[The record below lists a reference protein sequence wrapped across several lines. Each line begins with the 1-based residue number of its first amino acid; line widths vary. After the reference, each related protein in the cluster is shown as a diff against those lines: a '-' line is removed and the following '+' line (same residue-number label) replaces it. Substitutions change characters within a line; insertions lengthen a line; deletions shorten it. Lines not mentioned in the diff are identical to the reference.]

1 MMRGDKREEDEWT
14 ERRVERID
22 EEIKEREEN
31 QRWVAGASVLGGIPL

>member
-22 EEIKEREEN
+22 EEIKERED